1 MTGQR
6 TGRPTTLGI
15 VGGVASGKSFVTA
28 EFVAQGAAKF
38 DADAEV
44 GVLYEN
50 PVVLEKIRRRWP
62 TVATCDD
69 RLNRQELARIV
80 FAPDEKGSEELAAL
94 NALVHPMLFEK
105 FEQKLE
111 QLHESE
117 FVVID
122 APLLIE
128 VGWQKFVDYIIFVE
142 TSYETRLK
150 RAVERG
156 WTLEELARRE
166 SRQLPLDF
174 KKGLSDFIIKSSPD
188 DLEVSTQVASVLSEI
203 RKKQSFRSQHSPT

>member
-1 MTGQR
+1 M
-6 TGRPTTLGI
+6 
-15 VGGVASGKSFVTA
+15 
-28 EFVAQGAAKF
+28 
-38 DADAEV
+38 
-44 GVLYEN
+44 
-50 PVVLEKIRRRWP
+50 
-62 TVATCDD
+62 
-69 RLNRQELARIV
+69 
-80 FAPDEKGSEELAAL
+80 
-94 NALVHPMLFEK
+94 
-105 FEQKLE
+105 
-111 QLHESE
+111 
-117 FVVID
+117 ID
-122 APLLIE
+122 APLLLE

-188 DLEVSTQVASVLSEI
+188 DLEVSTQVVSVLSEI